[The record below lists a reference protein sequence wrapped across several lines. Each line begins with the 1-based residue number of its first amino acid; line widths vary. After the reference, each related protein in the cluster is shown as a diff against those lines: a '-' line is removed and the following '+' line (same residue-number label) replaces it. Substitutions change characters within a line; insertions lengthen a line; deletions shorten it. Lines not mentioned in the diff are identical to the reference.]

1 MANLNYNRV
10 ILAGRITKDIEKKTT
25 QSGVSVCTFSV
36 AVNRKGKQGEEQQV
50 DFHNCTAWRQTADFV
65 ATYFRKGSSILVE
78 GALQNRSWEDQNGQK
93 RYATEIVVDNV
104 YFVDAK
110 NEMPGQNAAGAAYS
124 PAGQP
129 NAAQANTYIPQDY
142 MAPQAPTE
150 VLGDEEELPFD

>member
-110 NEMPGQNAAGAAYS
+110 NETPGQNTTGTAYS
-124 PAGQP
+124 PTGQT
-129 NAAQANTYIPQDY
+129 NAVQANTYIPQDY
-142 MAPQAPTE
+142 VAPQAPTE

>member
-78 GALQNRSWEDQNGQK
+78 GALQNRSWEDQSGQK

-110 NEMPGQNAAGAAYS
+110 NETPGQNTTGAAYS
-124 PAGQP
+124 PAGQT

-150 VLGDEEELPFD
+150 VLGDEEELPF

>member
-93 RYATEIVVDNV
+93 RYTTEIVVDNV

-110 NEMPGQNAAGAAYS
+110 NEMPGQNAAGATYS
-124 PAGQP
+124 PVGQP
-129 NAAQANTYIPQDY
+129 NAVQANTYIPQDY
-142 MAPQAPTE
+142 VATQAPTE
-150 VLGDEEELPFD
+150 VLGDGEELPF

>member
-10 ILAGRITKDIEKKTT
+10 ILAGRIIKDIEKKTT

-110 NEMPGQNAAGAAYS
+110 GEMPGQNAAGAAYS

-129 NAAQANTYIPQDY
+129 NAAQANPQDY

-150 VLGDEEELPFD
+150 VLGDEEELPF